1 MRYIVTIGDKS
12 YEVEVERGQAN
23 VVGLDQA
30 QAPATDAPQTSVPDQ
45 ATAFSVKEQAPVET
59 GTAPIAQATPVNE
72 GEPVKAPMPGTVIG
86 LRVETGQ
93 LVKKGDVLL
102 VLEAMKMENELF
114 APSSG
119 SVRLVVEKD
128 ASVSTGDILA
138 WIQ

>member
-23 VVGLDQA
+23 VVSLGQA
-30 QAPATDAPQTSVPDQ
+30 QAPATVAPQTSVPDQ

-59 GTAPIAQATPVNE
+59 GTAPIAEAAPVNQ
-72 GEPVKAPMPGTVIG
+72 GEPVKAPMPGTVID
-86 LRVETGQ
+86 LRVETGR

-119 SVRLVVEKD
+119 SVRLVVEKG